1 MHKLSDSQLV
11 ILSTASQRPDG
22 CVFPITLKLK
32 GNAIGNVL
40 KSLLTKGLLEEV
52 PGRADDTLWRYDD
65 GAPLT
70 LKASPAAYRHLGI
83 DAEATSAIDALPDRD
98 RPSGKRKPAE
108 AAQTAAPVEADAKP
122 RKEPSVRK
130 DSKQAQ
136 MIAMLRRAKG
146 ATVEEIAETL
156 EWQRHTVRGAIAG
169 ALKKRLGLEVV
180 SEKSG
185 KRGRIYRIAG

>member
-40 KSLLTKGLLEEV
+40 KSLLTKGLLDEV

-65 GAPLT
+65 GTPLT
-70 LKASPAAYRHLGI
+70 LKASAAAYRHLGI
-83 DAEATSAIDALPDRD
+83 NSEATSAANDVPARD
-98 RPSGKRKPAE
+98 RPPGKRKPAK
-108 AAQTAAPVEADAKP
+108 AAQTAAPVEADTKP
-122 RKEPSVRK
+122 RKEPIVRK

-136 MIAMLRRAKG
+136 LIAMLRRAKG
-146 ATVEEIAETL
+146 APIAEIV
-156 EWQRHTVRGAIAG
+156 EAFGWQPHTVRGAIAG
-169 ALKKRLGLEVV
+169 ALKKKLGLEVV
-180 SEKSG
+180 SEKSD
-185 KRGRIYRIAG
+185 KRWRIYRIAG

>member
-52 PGRADDTLWRYDD
+52 PGRADETLWRYDD

-70 LKASPAAYRHLGI
+70 LKVSPAAERLIGI
-83 DAEATSAIDALPDRD
+83 DAEATSSTDALPARD
-98 RPSGKRKPAE
+98 RPSGKHTPAK
-108 AAQTAAPVEADAKP
+108 AAQTATPVEADAKP
-122 RKEPSVRK
+122 RKEPTVRK

-136 MIAMLRRAKG
+136 LIAMLKRPDG
-146 ATVEEIAETL
+146 ATIAEVVETL
-156 EWQRHTVRGAIAG
+156 AWQPHTVRGAIAG
-169 ALKKRLGLEVV
+169 ALKKKLGLKVE
-180 SEKSG
+180 SEKVDE
-185 KRGRIYRIAG
+185 RGRVYRLAE